1 MLSLSRRDVRRW
13 RRAVVERRWMR
24 AVVERRWMRSCGG
37 EALDESCGGEALDE
51 KLWWRGG
58 VRARMHAYNG

>member
-13 RRAVVERRWMR
+13 RRAVVERRR
-24 AVVERRWMRSCGG
+24 RRTVVERRWMRAVVESWMRR
-37 EALDESCGGEALDE
+37 EAVVES
-51 KLWWRGG
+51 G